1 MDGTA
6 AGMLA
11 SRRIFDEAI
20 SRFDRAMG
28 TAIGGVPIDDEDSGS
43 AAVQSRPSST
53 VVSDRYDRYQ
63 LTTEGGAACT
73 LQLQLLSSLAELRAL
88 VLPAAAAAA
97 AAAAAVRAPAA
108 VEAAEDSEPAL
119 PPDFRFEQPGG
130 ALESE
135 RHAGPSLAARS
146 DGGRVASIQLAQG
159 VTSVAQTLTQT

>member
-1 MDGTA
+1 MPRYDAYHVGYTYYCRTYC
-6 AGMLA
+6 GY
-11 SRRIFDEAI
+11 
-20 SRFDRAMG
+20 
-28 TAIGGVPIDDEDSGS
+28 TYYN
-43 AAVQSRPSST
+43 
-53 VVSDRYDRYQ
+53 RYDRYQ

-97 AAAAAVRAPAA
+97 AAAATVRPP
-108 VEAAEDSEPAL
+108 VQAAEDSEPAL